1 MKKTW
6 ILLLIFFSAGILS
19 YADAQSVKN
28 LNTKEFKVQIWDF
41 EKNKDWKYL
50 GDKPAIS
57 IATTKYLGDR
67 MRERGVKASFA
78 LGGIPAAIIDM
89 YATWCPPCKKLS
101 PILEEIQKEYGDK
114 LQIYKV
120 DVDKEP
126 ALAQLFNASSI
137 PLMLFIPKNGKPFT
151 VTGLRPKEQI
161 TDIINEKLEVKK

>member
-6 ILLLIFFSAGILS
+6 ILLLIFFSAGILA

-50 GDKPAIS
+50 GDKP
-57 IATTKYLGDR
+57 
-67 MRERGVKASFA
+67 
-78 LGGIPAAIIDM
+78 AIIDM

-137 PLMLFIPKNGKPFT
+137 PLMLFIPENGKPFT

>member
-50 GDKPAIS
+50 GDKPAI
-57 IATTKYLGDR
+57 
-67 MRERGVKASFA
+67 
-78 LGGIPAAIIDM
+78 IDM

-101 PILEEIQKEYGDK
+101 PILEEIQKE
-114 LQIYKV
+114 
-120 DVDKEP
+120 P
-126 ALAQLFNASSI
+126 ACQGIDHTDSCNKFNCFFDSVVCFFSI
-137 PLMLFIPKNGKPFT
+137 IEAHDRRSTCGKPMDRHGEN
-151 VTGLRPKEQI
+151 VTDRI
-161 TDIINEKLEVKK
+161 